1 MHIKKIATVGLAGAL
16 ALSMAPIY
24 AFATPSLDEARQTM
38 ASLGDEL
45 KNSQTALS
53 QAAGDY
59 EKTQS
64 DIDATQAEIDQTQ
77 QNLFEAKSQLSST
90 MRDGY
95 KNNTSQTLMHL
106 VMASSSLENLV
117 DNLYYADKVSDAY
130 AQQIKTVND
139 LQTEL
144 SNKLSDLQ
152 VEQARQQEY
161 VDSAQKEVDAYQS
174 RLDEATA
181 YYQSLSEEVRAQL
194 AQEAAQN
201 AEVDSQGVVSNSLSN
216 AVSSAESHSQSSTNT
231 DNSGSQNTSDSQDSS
246 SNNQTS
252 NNESGN
258 NSGNSSSSDSG
269 SSNSGSS
276 NSGSSNSS
284 SNSGSSSNSSSN
296 NSSSG
301 AVEGGGLSSVYAM
314 IGVPYVWGG
323 YSASGV
329 DCSGLV
335 YYCYGSRRGRTTYD
349 MIASL
354 QSTGD
359 WKTSMSDLSVGDL
372 VFPSSGH
379 VGIYIG
385 NGQMIHAPYPGR
397 TVCIAS
403 VYSFIG
409 GGTY

>member
-1 MHIKKIATVGLAGAL
+1 MHIKKIATVGLAGVL

-64 DIDATQAEIDQTQ
+64 DIDTTQTEIDQTQ
-77 QNLFEAKSQLSST
+77 QKLSEAKSQLSST

-231 DNSGSQNTSDSQDSS
+231 DNSGSQNSSGSQESS

-252 NNESGN
+252 NNESDN

-276 NSGSSNSS
+276 NSGSSN
-284 SNSGSSSNSSSN
+284 NSSSN

-301 AVEGGGLSSVYAM
+301 AVKGGGLSSAYAM
-314 IGVPYVWGG
+314 IGVPYVWRGTD
-323 YSASGV
+323 ASGV